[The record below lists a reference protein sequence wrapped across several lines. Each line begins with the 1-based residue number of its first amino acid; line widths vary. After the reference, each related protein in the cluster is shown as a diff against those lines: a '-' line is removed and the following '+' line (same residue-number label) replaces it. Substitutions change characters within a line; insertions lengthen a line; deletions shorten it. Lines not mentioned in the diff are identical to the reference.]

1 MAFTVDV
8 TWYFVDEIESDG
20 SRVLHGHM
28 QDFESEYDALTYLSD
43 VLTRYSESDT
53 DARLCWISVFNTEVR
68 QFTYSY
74 EFE

>member
-8 TWYFVDEIESDG
+8 TWYFDAETESDG

-43 VLTRYSESDT
+43 VLARYSELDT
-53 DARLCWISVFNTEVR
+53 DARLLYVSVLNTETK
-68 QFTYSY
+68 QFTYSH